1 MVKKISRPDA
11 ATGTTTA
18 SEINID
24 VIQGIIKVVVADYI
38 DSIIDAT
45 WESYAMGDWEYMDD
59 GDGNLYGV
67 IYTYDEGSSDHI
79 YEGVEEACY
88 DKCGIDLYEWKMEN
102 DIEAEFGGTVTAV
115 NVAKGDSVL
124 EGAAIVTI
132 A

>member
-1 MVKKISRPDA
+1 MDTVIKTNPDA
-11 ATGTTTA
+11 ATGKTA

-67 IYTYDEGSSDHI
+67 IYTYDEGGHRNRG
-79 YEGVEEACY
+79 EPH
-88 DKCGIDLYEWKMEN
+88 CGHRKSKRGI
-102 DIEAEFGGTVTAV
+102 G
-115 NVAKGDSVL
+115 
-124 EGAAIVTI
+124 
-132 A
+132 